1 MKATSMSSIW
11 LRAQQSAVSLWHDH
25 KGIAATEFAMIV
37 PLMLVTF
44 FGTVE
49 FSSGLDVD
57 RKVTLAS
64 RTLSDLTSQSSA
76 QSLTD
81 TYMQNVFTST
91 MAILQPYLATP
102 GNARISQVYVN
113 SSGVATIQW
122 SEAATFP
129 AGAQQ
134 ATLTPSTRNAGDIVT
149 TQVPAALLVKQT
161 FLIWSEVSYLYK
173 PAVGYVMVKGGVT
186 LSDFAY
192 SRPRQYTC
200 LFYNTFIPP
209 FTNPIANPSTNC
221 PMS

>member
-1 MKATSMSSIW
+1 MAGTLGPEGNALADRTIGFHGNIIQPLRNTQYW
-11 LRAQQSAVSLWHDH
+11 LLHLRL
-25 KGIAATEFAMIV
+25 
-37 PLMLVTF
+37 LF
-44 FGTVE
+44 FGTRISFLLFLVSFSRRTNDRSR
-49 FSSGLDVD
+49 FSSAARSG
-57 RKVTLAS
+57 A
-64 RTLSDLTSQSSA
+64 
-76 QSLTD
+76 
-81 TYMQNVFTST
+81 